1 MRVVHMG
8 PLSYRSPK
16 SEIGQ
21 SPIHGRGLF
30 AKTVIARGEMVLVQG
45 AGTLCNHLTLWHEIT
60 PSLGPVQIQIGTIS
74 GDQQRPTRT
83 N

>member
-1 MRVVHMG
+1 
-8 PLSYRSPK
+8 
-16 SEIGQ
+16 
-21 SPIHGRGLF
+21 
-30 AKTVIARGEMVLVQG
+30 
-45 AGTLCNHLTLWHEIT
+45 LWHEIT

>member
-1 MRVVHMG
+1 MG

-45 AGTLCNHLTLWHEIT
+45 RAHCAIT
-60 PSLGPVQIQIGTIS
+60 
-74 GDQQRPTRT
+74 
-83 N
+83 